1 MSTLSPSIIAE
12 AAVRLNGIVNKT
24 PVMTSR
30 TLNERAGCEIFLKC
44 ENFQR
49 VGAFKFRGA
58 YNAISQLSAADKA
71 VGIITHSSGNHAQGV
86 ALAAQLLGVQAT
98 IVMPDNSPIIKKEAT
113 AGYGAAIVTC
123 KAVDR
128 EKVTAA
134 LIAEHGCTL
143 IHPYDNDHII
153 AGQGTAVYELIQ
165 EVGELDFVF
174 TPVGGGGLISGSA
187 LAVAAL
193 SPACR
198 VVGVEP
204 ATADDANR
212 SWREGVVQVLD
223 DAPDTIA
230 DGLRTR
236 YVGAR
241 NFAIMQKY
249 VHDMTTV
256 SEEEIIATMQFLWTR
271 LKIIVEPSAAVA
283 LAPLFCGSYAAAK
296 GKRVGVVLSG
306 GNVDIGQVP
315 ALWRLAVDDQNAIA
329 PDPSPV
335 TRKPEPPRI
344 LVCDG
349 MDEAGL
355 EILRAAGEVDICE
368 DTAQLQANI
377 QRYQAVVV
385 GSQTRLDGVLI
396 GDGLNL
402 RAIGSTTTRLDHIDV
417 MTARRLGVEICYAP
431 GVNAV
436 AIAEHTVG
444 RLLMAAVQFANGRLS
459 GKTVGIVGF
468 GSVGREVAL
477 RARAFNMNII
487 VNQPLLTPELA
498 MEEGVELVGLHD
510 LLRRADFV
518 TLHLPI
524 KAGTTA
530 IIDAPELRLMKPT
543 ACLINTGHTDLIID
557 SALYAALESGAIA
570 GAAVASLP
578 PEAGDGRE
586 SERMVRSHPHVIV
599 APHLNSIIGRQKQ
612 EKAIIVAT
620 QIRDLLRIRTHD
632 GLSLQLVPVNL
643 VIPHEQIDDK
653 RVARLM
659 DRLEADGILANPPI
673 TTFWKGRYVVL
684 DGATRSTAF
693 KRLGYSQL
701 IVQVVPPEQKNFEL
715 HTWYHAISDK
725 RPFSTLLAELRRIE
739 GVELTAV
746 STLAAQDSL
755 RQKSTLCYF
764 LDSDSKATAARVKE
778 GADRLTV
785 MNDLVALYTNWG
797 TVERTLLTTRER
809 LLAQFPELTAV
820 AIFPQFA
827 PEDVFEVATQG
838 KLLPAGLT
846 RFIIPGR
853 ILRLNADLE
862 RLKKEEPLRAKQR
875 WFHDFLEHKL
885 AQSRLRYYQE
895 PVILLDE

>member
-1 MSTLSPSIIAE
+1 MTTLSPTIIAE
-12 AAVRLNGIVNKT
+12 AATRLNGIVNKT
-24 PVMTSR
+24 PVMSSR

-58 YNAISQLSAADKA
+58 YNAISQLSEDDKA
-71 VGIITHSSGNHAQGV
+71 AGVVTHSSGNHAQGV
-86 ALAAQLLGVQAT
+86 ALAAQLLGVKAT

-113 AGYGAAIVTC
+113 AGYGATIVSC

-128 EKVTAA
+128 EKVSSELVAK
-134 LIAEHGCTL
+134 HGYTL

-153 AGQGTAVYELIQ
+153 AGQGTAVYELIE
-165 EVGELDFVF
+165 EVGELDLLF

-187 LAVAAL
+187 LAVAAH
-193 SPACR
+193 SPQCR

-204 ATADDANR
+204 AAADDANR

-223 DAPDTIA
+223 DVPDTIA

-236 YVGAR
+236 YIGER
-241 NFAIMQKY
+241 NFAVMQQY

-271 LKIIVEPSAAVA
+271 LKIIVEPSSAVA
-283 LAPLFCGSYAAAK
+283 LAPLFHGKYAAAK

-306 GNVDIGQVP
+306 GNMDIEGVP
-315 ALWRLAVDDQNAIA
+315 ALWQMDKDDQEAVA
-329 PDPSPV
+329 PAPAPV
-335 TRKPEPPRI
+335 ESKPEPPRI
-344 LVCDG
+344 LVCEQ
-349 MDEAGL
+349 MDAAGL
-355 EILRAAGEVDICE
+355 EILREVGEVDMCA
-368 DTAQLQANI
+368 DTTLLHDQI
-377 QRYQAVVV
+377 QQYQAVVV
-385 GSQTRLDGVLI
+385 GRNTRLDGVLI
-396 GDGLNL
+396 GDGINL
-402 RAIGSTTTRLDHIDV
+402 RAIGSMTTRLDHIDV
-417 MTARRLGVEICYAP
+417 MTARRLGVEVCYAP
-431 GVNAV
+431 GVNAI

-444 RLLMAAVQFANGRLS
+444 RLLMAAVQFANGRLA

-468 GSVGREVAL
+468 GSVGREVAQ
-477 RARAFNMNII
+477 RARAFNMKII
-487 VNQPLLTPELA
+487 VNQPLITPELA
-498 MEEGVELVGLHD
+498 MEEGVEVLGLHD
-510 LLRRADFV
+510 LLRRADYV
-518 TLHLPI
+518 TLHLPV
-524 KAGTTA
+524 KAATTA
-530 IIDAPELRLMKPT
+530 IIDAHQLSLMKPT

-557 SALYAALESGAIA
+557 SALYAALESGGIA
-570 GAAVASLP
+570 GAAVAALP
-578 PEAGDGRE
+578 PEAGDGRV
-586 SERMVRSHPHVIV
+586 SEQMVRNHPRVLV
-599 APHLNSIIGRQKQ
+599 APHVTNIIGRQKR
-612 EKAIIVAT
+612 EKAVIVAK
-620 QIRDLLRIRTHD
+620 QIRELLQIRAHD

-701 IVQVVPPEQKNFEL
+701 IVQVVPPEQKDFEL

-725 RPFSTLLAELRRIE
+725 RPFSTLLAELKKIE
-739 GVELTAV
+739 GVELTTI
-746 STLAAQDSL
+746 STLAAQNSL
-755 RQKSTLCYF
+755 RQKPTLCYF
-764 LDSDSKATAARVKE
+764 LDKEGKATLARVQD

-785 MNDLVALYTNWG
+785 MNNLVTLYTDWG
-797 TVERTLLTTRER
+797 TVERTLLTTQDR

-853 ILRLNADLE
+853 ILRVNADLE
-862 RLKKEEPLRAKQR
+862 RLKREESTADKQR
-875 WFHDFLEHKL
+875 WFHDFLERKL